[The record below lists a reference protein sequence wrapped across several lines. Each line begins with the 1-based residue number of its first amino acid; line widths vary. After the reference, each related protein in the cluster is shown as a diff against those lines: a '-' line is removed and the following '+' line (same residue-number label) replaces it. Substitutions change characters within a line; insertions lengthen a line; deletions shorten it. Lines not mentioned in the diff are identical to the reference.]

1 LNIKGLFRGFSFKE
15 SLSGKLKQ
23 FGLEIEYVNFDH
35 PLESQLANAQVI
47 VNGFHNI
54 DRSIIDAC
62 PNLRLVQ
69 QSGIGVDN
77 IDIKYCTLRGI
88 YVANV
93 PLANAISVAEHTL
106 FLMLYLAKNVSGKNA
121 GDAGD
126 STVSGLLYKRSKERM
141 GMELHGR
148 TLVIIGLGVTG
159 LEVAKRA
166 RNFGMR
172 VEAVTKHPFANTQG
186 IDKKYFV
193 DDLIG
198 TDGLAETLARADIV
212 SIHTPLTNETEAMFG
227 ERELSMMKKSAY
239 LINVARAHIVD
250 KRALFL
256 TLSTQKIAGAAF
268 DVFWT
273 EPPDRNDSLLTLD
286 NFVLTPHIAGW
297 TSEAIEA
304 ITRIIAINIER
315 MSRGEIPLTVVNQEL
330 LV

>member
-1 LNIKGLFRGFSFKE
+1 MTK
-15 SLSGKLKQ
+15 KLRE
-23 FGLEIEYVNFDH
+23 FGLGIVYVDH
-35 PLESQLANAQVI
+35 DKPLESQLADAQII
-47 VNGFHNI
+47 VNGFYTI
-54 DRSIIDAC
+54 DKSIIDAC

-77 IDIKYCTLRGI
+77 IDIKYCSSKGI

-106 FLMLYLAKNVSGKNA
+106 FLILYLAKNVS
-121 GDAGD
+121 
-126 STVSGLLYKRSKERM
+126 SRSGNHTPASSLLYTRSKGTA
-141 GMELHGR
+141 GMELHGK
-148 TLVIIGLGVTG
+148 TLAIIGLGITG

-172 VEAVTKHPFANTQG
+172 VEAVTKHPFAKTEG

-193 DDLIG
+193 DDLVG
-198 TDGLAETLARADIV
+198 KEGLPETLARADIV

-239 LINVARAHIVD
+239 LINVARAHIVN
-250 KRALFL
+250 KTALFSA
-256 TLSTQKIAGAAF
+256 LSTERIAGAAF
-268 DVFWT
+268 DVFWK
-273 EPPDRNDSLLTLD
+273 EPPDPDDSLLTLD
-286 NFVLTPHIAGW
+286 NFFLTPHIAGW
-297 TSEAIEA
+297 TFEAIDA

>member
-1 LNIKGLFRGFSFKE
+1 MNIKGLFRGFSFKE
-15 SLSGKLKQ
+15 SLTRKLKQ
-23 FGLEIEYVNFDH
+23 FGLEIEYVNIDS
-35 PLESQLANAQVI
+35 PLESQLADAQVI
-47 VNGFHNI
+47 VNGFYNI
-54 DRSIIDAC
+54 DKSIIDAC

-77 IDIKYCTLRGI
+77 IDIKHCTFRGI

-121 GDAGD
+121 SDSAAG
-126 STVSGLLYKRSKERM
+126 SLLYKRSKEIM
-141 GMELHGR
+141 GTELHGK
-148 TLVIIGLGVTG
+148 TLAIVGLGVTG

-172 VEAVTKHPFANTQG
+172 VEAVTKHPFAKTEG

-227 ERELSMMKKSAY
+227 EKELSMMKKSAY

-256 TLSTQKIAGAAF
+256 ALSIKKIAGAAF

-273 EPPDRNDSLLTLD
+273 EPPDRNDSILTLD

-297 TSEAIEA
+297 TSEAIDA

-315 MSRGEIPLTVVNQEL
+315 MSRGEVPLTVVNQEL

>member
-15 SLSGKLKQ
+15 SLARKLKQ
-23 FGLEIEYVNFDH
+23 FGLEIEYVNIDT
-35 PLESQLANAQVI
+35 PLEPQLANAQVI
-47 VNGFHNI
+47 VNGFYNI
-54 DRSIIDAC
+54 DKSIIDAC

-106 FLMLYLAKNVSGKNA
+106 FLMLYLAKNVSGTNA
-121 GDAGD
+121 SDSSAG
-126 STVSGLLYKRSKERM
+126 SLLYKRSKEIM
-141 GMELHGR
+141 GTELHGK
-148 TLVIIGLGVTG
+148 TLAIVGLGVTG

-172 VEAVTKHPFANTQG
+172 VEAVTKHPFAKTEG

-198 TDGLAETLARADIV
+198 TDGLAETLARADQV

-227 ERELSMMKKSAY
+227 EKELSMMKKSAY

-256 TLSTQKIAGAAF
+256 ALSTKKIAGAAF

-297 TSEAIEA
+297 TLEAIDA